1 MDRTSIIAVAVAV
14 AVLFGWEFW
23 YAPKMYK
30 QQAAQHA
37 VSPGPVESPQP
48 PPPGRTPSF
57 QPAKPLAATEPSVRE
72 TIVKASSASVEYEFT
87 NIGGGI
93 EHVVLLQHE
102 AEQGGHVTLNEFGS
116 VPIGAISTQA
126 GEGTNV
132 GYTVTKSG
140 GTVVCERTAP
150 DGLRVVKKFTLPT
163 ETSGAKEFIVNLD
176 VTFENTAPE
185 PYHAP
190 VYYVYVGS
198 AAKIHQR
205 DLPTYTAFDWYAGK
219 AMETSVM
226 WFDAGRIPLVG
237 IQTSA
242 AKDRYEAAA
251 KEITWV
257 GVKSQYFTTM
267 LTPLDEKGE
276 PSSQGQTVWARR
288 FPLPDEPKEPKLY
301 GIEGALAM
309 PGFELK
315 PGETH
320 EEHFQIYSGP
330 KDYRIL
336 KQLGDAQSEIMK
348 FGMFKIVSI
357 FLLKMMNTL
366 KGVLGSFA
374 AAIIV
379 MTFIIRGAMW
389 PLQNKAN
396 QSMKR
401 MQALQP
407 KMTELREKYKDDPTK
422 MNQELMKLYRD
433 YGASPFAGCL
443 PMFVQIPVFF
453 GFYAMLGT
461 AIELRGSHFLWVK
474 DLSQPDT
481 VAHIAGFPVNILPLC
496 MAATMLVQMQLTPK
510 SGDAMQQRIF
520 MFVPLIFISFCYNFA
535 SALALYWTVQNLFSI
550 VQLYITKNQPVPAL
564 KKIASPNDKKRG
576 KR

>member
-1 MDRTSIIAVAVAV
+1 MDRTSVIAVAAAV
-14 AVLFGWEFW
+14 TVLVGWEFW
-23 YAPKMYK
+23 YAPKMAR
-30 QQAAQHA
+30 QQAAQRPVA
-37 VSPGPVESPQP
+37 AATAPTLAANTPTSPVTP
-48 PPPGRTPSF
+48 PSF
-57 QPAKPLAATEPSVRE
+57 QPAKPLPATEPAVAE
-72 TIVKASSASVEYEFT
+72 TITKAATLSAQYEFT

-93 EHVVLLQHE
+93 ERAVLLKHD
-102 AEQGGHVTLNEFGS
+102 AERGPVTLNEFGS
-116 VPIGAISTQA
+116 VPIGAISETA
-126 GEGTNV
+126 GDGTNL
-132 GYTVTKSG
+132 GYTVTAAAG
-140 GTVVCERTAP
+140 VVTCERTAP

-163 ETSGAKEFIVNLD
+163 ETSGAKEFVVNLD
-176 VTFENTAPE
+176 ITFQNTSAQPHHSAN
-185 PYHAP
+185 YF
-190 VYYVYVGS
+190 VYVGS
-198 AAKIHQR
+198 AAKIHER
-205 DLPTYTAFDWYAGK
+205 DLPTYTAFEYFGGK
-219 AMETSVM
+219 AVETSVM
-226 WFDAGRIPLVG
+226 WFEPGRIPLVG

-242 AKDRYEAAA
+242 GKEKYEVAA
-251 KEITWV
+251 KEITWA
-257 GVKSQYFTTM
+257 GVKSQYFNTI

-276 PSSQGQTVWARR
+276 VSAKGQGVWARR
-288 FPLPDEPKEPKLY
+288 FPLPNEPKLY

-309 PGFELK
+309 PGFDLK
-315 PGETH
+315 PGESST
-320 EEHFQIYSGP
+320 EHFQIYAGP
-330 KDYRIL
+330 KDYRLL
-336 KQLGDAQSEIMK
+336 KQLGDSHAEIMN

-357 FLLKMMNTL
+357 FLLKMMNAL

-407 KMTELREKYKDDPTK
+407 KMTELREKYKDDPTR

-481 VAHIAGFPVNILPLC
+481 VTHLFGFPLNILPLC
-496 MAATMLVQMQLTPK
+496 MAVTMLAQMQLTPK
-510 SGDAMQQRIF
+510 SGDAMQQKIF
-520 MFVPLIFISFCYNFA
+520 MFLPLIFISFCYNFA
-535 SALALYWTVQNLFSI
+535 SALALYWTVQNIFSI
-550 VQLYITKNQPVPAL
+550 AQLYITKNQPVKAL
-564 KKIASPNDKKRG
+564 KKIEQPDTKKRG